1 MKKDTLDKIVSR
13 LDSLSTD
20 ELRRIFLRMAS
31 DKGLLQDVFDA
42 LRDGLILFD
51 TEGHARLANHA
62 AAKIYARPLHELLTV
77 PFETLVGNTCRWE
90 DLRNSGIAISRDLQ
104 VNYPEPR
111 HYNFFMSPVG
121 EGEEYLLLIRDDTET
136 RMQGEED
143 AEAQQ
148 MNLLTYLSS
157 AVAHE
162 IGNPL
167 NSLGLNLQLLQRKLK
182 KLPAADREKMEPLL
196 EDALGETR
204 RLDPLLH
211 QFLQSMR
218 PTRPQRRPVDL
229 ADIIDKVINTLTPE
243 IAPRGIAIHTELDEK
258 QPELSADGDQ
268 LFQALYNLI
277 RNAYQSIPG
286 SDGGIFIATDH
297 SDAEVRIV
305 ISDTGSGISHEVMGS
320 MYEPFR
326 STKKKGNGLGLLI
339 VRRIIKD
346 HGGSLSFF
354 SKEGTGTTVTITLP
368 RADKVVRLLPQGKE
382 I

>member
-13 LDSLSTD
+13 LDSLGTD
-20 ELRRIFLRMAS
+20 ELRGIFLRMAA

-51 TEGHARLANHA
+51 AEGHARLANRA
-62 AAKIYARPLHELLTV
+62 AAKIYARPLHELLSV
-77 PFETLVGNTCRWE
+77 PFETLVGNTCRWKE
-90 DLRNSGIAISRDLQ
+90 LHNSGIAISRDLQ

-111 HYNFFMSPVG
+111 HYNFFMSPVA
-121 EGEEYLLLIRDDTET
+121 EGAEYLLLIRDDTES

-182 KLPAADREKMEPLL
+182 KLPAQDAEKLAPLL
-196 EDALGETR
+196 DEALAETR
-204 RLDPLLH
+204 RLDTLLH

-218 PTRPQRRPVDL
+218 PTRLQRSPVNL
-229 ADIIDKVINTLTPE
+229 ADIIGRVISTLTPE

-258 QPELSADGDQ
+258 QPELSADADQ

-286 SDGGIFIATDH
+286 DSGGVFIATDH
-297 SDAEVRIV
+297 SDSEIRIV
-305 ISDTGSGISHEVMGS
+305 ISDTGTGISHEVMGS

-326 STKKKGNGLGLLI
+326 YTKTKGNGLGLLI

-354 SKEGTGTTVTITLP
+354 SKEGTGTTVTINLP
-368 RADKVVRLLPQGKE
+368 RADKVVRLLPQGE
-382 I
+382 

>member
-13 LDSLSTD
+13 LDSLGTD
-20 ELRRIFLRMAS
+20 ELRGIFLRMAA

-51 TEGHARLANHA
+51 AEGHARLANRA
-62 AAKIYARPLHELLTV
+62 AAKIYARPLHELLSV

-90 DLRNSGIAISRDLQ
+90 ELHNSGIAISRDLQ

-121 EGEEYLLLIRDDTET
+121 EGAEYLLLIRDDTES

-167 NSLGLNLQLLQRKLK
+167 NSLGLNLQLLQRKLR
-182 KLPAADREKMEPLL
+182 KLPAQDTEKLAPLL
-196 EDALGETR
+196 DEALAETR
-204 RLDPLLH
+204 RLDTLLH

-218 PTRPQRRPVDL
+218 PTRLQRSPVNL
-229 ADIIDKVINTLTPE
+229 ADIIGRVISTLTPE

-286 SDGGIFIATDH
+286 ESGGVFIATAH
-297 SDAEVRIV
+297 SDSEIRIV
-305 ISDTGSGISHEVMGS
+305 ISDTGTGISHEVMGS

-354 SKEGTGTTVTITLP
+354 SKEGTGTTVTINLP
-368 RADKVVRLLPQGKE
+368 RADKVVRLLPQGE
-382 I
+382 